1 MTTDRAR
8 RWLATAVMLAAAW
21 GVRAQNEGAATPQVS
36 QLLVPVVG
44 TVENFSRTRWRTD
57 VELRNDSRNDA
68 DVWLIL
74 AGAPDQ
80 PAINVPMAAGARV
93 RFEDIVGQT
102 FGLEGVISPLIVTTS
117 GRRSVSV
124 NATVLA
130 IRAGAVVS
138 AQPIGLDFLT
148 DDYPLRLLQGLS
160 FSDDFRTNIGL
171 VNLGERPAEFIL
183 ALQRVPGR
191 NLAITRVTL
200 PPNANWHVSIQTLFP
215 LITHGNNFG
224 VVVETRSAQT
234 FVYASVIENA
244 TDAARFVQPSVAPGS
259 GVRALPD
266 SGN

>member
-1 MTTDRAR
+1 MTTDRTA
-8 RWLATAVMLAAAW
+8 RWLVAAVMVAATWAA
-21 GVRAQNEGAATPQVS
+21 RAQNEGAAQPQVA

-44 TVENFSRTRWRTD
+44 AVENATRTRWRTD
-57 VELRNDSRNDA
+57 LELRNDSRNDA

-102 FGLEGVISPLIVTTS
+102 FGLEATVSPLIVTTS

-130 IRAGAVVS
+130 IREGAIVS
-138 AQPIGLDFLT
+138 VQPIGLDFLT
-148 DDYPLRLLQGLS
+148 DDYPLRLLQGLN
-160 FSDDFRTNIGL
+160 FSDEFRTNVGL
-171 VNLGERPAEFIL
+171 VNLGDRPAEFTL
-183 ALQRVPGR
+183 ALQRIPGR
-191 NLAITRVTL
+191 NLAVTRVTL

-215 LITHGNNFG
+215 LITNGNNFSL
-224 VVVETRSAQT
+224 VVETRSPQT

-244 TDAARFVQPSVAPGS
+244 TDAARFIQPSVAAGS
-259 GVRALPD
+259 GVRAVPEPVH
-266 SGN
+266 